1 MWTYACPVRPDE
13 LYHHGVRGMKWGI
26 RRFQNSDGTLT
37 AAGKKRLSKLEGQ
50 EAKLAEKKAAVT
62 GGKSASSSKAGVTKK
77 KSVKDMTNEE
87 LETANRRM
95 ALELNYKTQ
104 YSKLNPE
111 KVSVG
116 KKFVDKF
123 AEKTL
128 DSVATGAANAVG
140 NAVGKKLGATFDKI
154 LDSSVDKKG
163 IQDAIK
169 SAKSDKSSKD
179 KSKQEKSVGEEIVK
193 NIMSK
198 EPSSVFDM
206 SSDELQKRVDRM
218 RLEETYEDLYKKYK
232 DKHAS

>member
-1 MWTYACPVRPDE
+1 MCGYVTPIRPDE

-62 GGKSASSSKAGVTKK
+62 GGKSASSSKAGTSKK

>member
-13 LYHHGVRGMKWGI
+13 LYHHGIRGMKWGV

-37 AAGKKRLSKLEGQ
+37 EAGRKRLSKLEGQ

-62 GGKSASSSKAGVTKK
+62 GGKSGSSSKAGTTKK
-77 KSVKDMTNEE
+77 KSAKDMTDEE
-87 LETANRRM
+87 LKKVNDRM
-95 ALELNYKTQ
+95 QAEINY
-104 YSKLNPE
+104 YERYNKLNPK
-111 KVSVG
+111 KVSIG
-116 KKFVDKF
+116 KQLADKF
-123 AEKTL
+123 AQKTL
-128 DSVATGAANAVG
+128 DSVAQGAANAVG

-154 LDSSVDKKG
+154 LDSSVDKKD
-163 IQDAIK
+163 IKDADK
-169 SAKSDKSSKD
+169 SAKPDKSSKD
-179 KSKQEKSVGEEIVK
+179 TSKSEKNVGEEIVE

>member
-1 MWTYACPVRPDE
+1 MWTYVCPTRPDE
-13 LYHHGVRGMKWGI
+13 LYHHGIRGMKWGV

-62 GGKSASSSKAGVTKK
+62 GGKSASSSKAGATEK

-95 ALELNYKTQ
+95 SLELNYKTQ

-116 KKFVDKF
+116 KKFVNKF

-128 DSVATGAANAVG
+128 DSVATGAANAIGDTV
-140 NAVGKKLGATFDKI
+140 KKQF
-154 LDSSVDKKG
+154 SSVLDKAF
-163 IQDAIK
+163 D
-169 SAKSDKSSKD
+169 SA
-179 KSKQEKSVGEEIVK
+179 
-193 NIMSK
+193 
-198 EPSSVFDM
+198 
-206 SSDELQKRVDRM
+206 
-218 RLEETYEDLYKKYK
+218 TKKK
-232 DKHAS
+232 

>member
-13 LYHHGVRGMKWGI
+13 LYHHGIRGMKWGV

-37 AAGKKRLSKLEGQ
+37 EAGRKRLSKLEGQ
-50 EAKLAEKKAAVT
+50 EAKLAEKKAAIT
-62 GGKSASSSKAGVTKK
+62 GGKSGSSSKAGTTKK
-77 KSVKDMTNEE
+77 KSAKDMTDEE
-87 LETANRRM
+87 LKKVNDRM
-95 ALELNYKTQ
+95 QAEINY
-104 YSKLNPE
+104 YERYNKLNPK
-111 KVSVG
+111 KVSIG
-116 KKFVDKF
+116 KQLADKF
-123 AEKTL
+123 AQKTL
-128 DSVATGAANAVG
+128 DSVAQGAANAVG
-140 NAVGKKLGATFDKI
+140 NAVGKKLGVTFDKI

-163 IQDAIK
+163 IKDAIK
-169 SAKSDKSSKD
+169 SAKTDKSSKD
-179 KSKQEKSVGEEIVK
+179 KSTQEKSVGEEIVE

>member
-1 MWTYACPVRPDE
+1 M
-13 LYHHGVRGMKWGI
+13 
-26 RRFQNSDGTLT
+26 
-37 AAGKKRLSKLEGQ
+37 
-50 EAKLAEKKAAVT
+50 
-62 GGKSASSSKAGVTKK
+62 
-77 KSVKDMTNEE
+77 
-87 LETANRRM
+87 
-95 ALELNYKTQ
+95 
-104 YSKLNPE
+104 
-111 KVSVG
+111 
-116 KKFVDKF
+116 
-123 AEKTL
+123 
-128 DSVATGAANAVG
+128 
-140 NAVGKKLGATFDKI
+140 GKKLGATFDKI

-169 SAKSDKSSKD
+169 SATSDKSSKD

>member
-1 MWTYACPVRPDE
+1 MCGYVTPIRPDE
-13 LYHHGVRGMKWGI
+13 LYHHGIRGMKWGV

-62 GGKSASSSKAGVTKK
+62 GGKTASSSKAGATKK

-163 IQDAIK
+163 TQDAIK

>member
-1 MWTYACPVRPDE
+1 MCGYVTPIRPGE
-13 LYHHGVRGMKWGI
+13 LYHHGVRGQKWGV

-37 AAGKKRLSKLEGQ
+37 EAGRKRLSKLEGK

-62 GGKSASSSKAGVTKK
+62 GNKSGASSKAGTSKK